1 MNEKTLYSGKQAV
14 YEKGMRKK
22 MKFKSAYLQKVYDG
36 LEARNPEQ
44 KEFLEAV

>member
-1 MNEKTLYSGKQAV
+1 
-14 YEKGMRKK
+14 

-44 KEFLEAV
+44 KEFLEAVG